1 MVVFLSEVCCA
12 QGYDQRGVSQ
22 RPTDQILFLFL
33 VPRRQWPMG
42 SEVWAGRQR
51 GSLLRV
57 VANPSRYQRTSF
69 SVIRSTWE
77 AECWL
82 CMGFCLG
89 DSRLACVLAFRT
101 WEEVCIHDGSSLSVL
116 SLYSSLRGPG
126 FVLTNQ
132 SINLP
137 VHALG
142 LNSFDCLCLLSLS
155 FHFSPP
161 TPSVQPLLHTIY
173 SRNI

>member
-1 MVVFLSEVCCA
+1 M
-12 QGYDQRGVSQ
+12 
-22 RPTDQILFLFL
+22 
-33 VPRRQWPMG
+33 
-42 SEVWAGRQR
+42 
-51 GSLLRV
+51 
-57 VANPSRYQRTSF
+57 
-69 SVIRSTWE
+69 
-77 AECWL
+77 
-82 CMGFCLG
+82 
-89 DSRLACVLAFRT
+89 
-101 WEEVCIHDGSSLSVL
+101 CIHDGSSLSVL

-161 TPSVQPLLHTIY
+161 DPFRSTVTSYYLFKKYLAHSSVRLGFDMAVVLFGWPWLA
-173 SRNI
+173 